1 MRGLF
6 VGRFQPFHMGHL
18 KAVEWILEKEGCE
31 RVIVLVGSSQRCY
44 DIDNPFTVGERIEM
58 IVRTLAERGY
68 YSRAIVLS
76 VPDIMNNALWVAH
89 VNSLVPPYDVV
100 YSNNPLVKKLFED
113 AGKRVKSTPLFDRKA
128 FDATRI
134 RRSMLRGTKA
144 WRKLVPAEVASFIDE
159 IGGVQRIRAVAGGD
173 KLA

>member
-6 VGRFQPFHMGHL
+6 IGRFQPFHTGHL
-18 KAVEWILEKEGCE
+18 KAIEWILEKEECE
-31 RVIVLVGSSQRCY
+31 RLIVLVGSSQKCY
-44 DIDNPFTVGERIEM
+44 DIDNPFTVGERIDM
-58 IVRTLAERGY
+58 IVRVLAKRSY

-89 VNSLVPPYDVV
+89 VNSLVPAYEVV

-113 AGKRVKSTPLFDRKA
+113 AGKEVRSTPLFDRKA

-134 RRSMLRGTKA
+134 RRSMLRGTRE
-144 WRKLVPAEVASFIDE
+144 WRRLVPAEVASFIDE
-159 IGGVQRIRAVAGGD
+159 VKGVQRVRAVAGGD